1 MNSTAETVEGL
12 QLLTDTLTHP
22 PLRELQPKSE
32 PIWYEDHSGEMG
44 NLTEFEGTPNVLNAP
59 LPPLTKET
67 VASVRETPE
76 ELRELLARVPV
87 SVEQYQPS
95 AGVGQYSQ
103 LPLSG
108 MDLDVN
114 LEHVAMDL
122 DEDDEPGDETMEP
135 ADANFT
141 NQQIEQLQSV
151 VDQLLELE
159 KHVQRTVEHLNPL
172 ATESYDYGHNPAIL
186 PPLPLDST
194 QSMPPPP
201 PAAQDDQRQ
210 QLDFSQTQDS
220 LPYCE
225 YPPFPVLSDHT
236 PSAPLN
242 ESNIPVEPVEVTG
255 VTADTMPSVKV
266 QPSESVSSSPSS
278 ETKKTAQSDSSS
290 NAPQISVSASQ
301 NETGFSESIQT
312 RPRDRS
318 LSPGEITPSPEP
330 PPDPDNKEPGSFA
343 CFVPKEQHTS
353 PASHLSHLPHLPHS
367 HSSLHSKR
375 MSDSPLPPSS
385 SQLRSGRTGYS
396 RRYYRSRSRS
406 HSPRRKHRYRSHSRT
421 PSPRGSLKSWRSRAT
436 RSPSPSRHHHYS
448 SSSHMHRGHRP
459 SSAASRN
466 QRTDSDSSPPRRY
479 RRSSRSRSRS
489 LSPIRE
495 RRSRRSRSCSPSRR
509 TSRRSQ
515 NQSVSPARSRR
526 SHRGN
531 SSRSPVHSSERRK
544 DHGGIVQAKSGNQD
558 RAHSPT
564 QRSIPKPSTESESE
578 EEMEL
583 LRLKRE
589 AIMSMIQKG
598 NAAKPTD
605 TAKSEAET
613 LSGKEEGLKSSNV
626 GMEPGKDVLTGT
638 AECLEGTLQDG
649 ERKENSAGE
658 GKDDSEE
665 VNLKMVEESSN
676 VTTADVKSEG
686 SGGGETVDVNS
697 ASREEA
703 QVELETCETHPPGPQ
718 ESVKPVEPVQQ
729 ALVHKPTEAVEGMQL
744 TVPATVR
751 SKPPSKRST
760 PTCQVGSK
768 TSSPAVSPPPPS
780 SSTALEQREQKTR
793 SLAPANKTTV
803 GLKPTSSAKV
813 CCVCRDTELSC
824 VYRDSGKHVDAQRS
838 LTISHHN
845 YIFSSWYTEKCWV
858 YALWHVLVHVLLLL
872 PCR

>member
-1 MNSTAETVEGL
+1 MNSTAKTVEGH

-22 PLRELQPKSE
+22 PLQELQPKSE
-32 PIWYEDHSGEMG
+32 PIWYEDHSGKMG
-44 NLTEFEGTPNVLNAP
+44 NLTEFEGAPMTEFEGAPNVMDTP

-76 ELRELLARVPV
+76 ELREILAGVPV
-87 SVEQYQPS
+87 GVEQYHPS
-95 AGVGQYSQ
+95 TDVDQYPQ

-122 DEDDEPGDETMEP
+122 DEDDEPGDEVMEP
-135 ADANFT
+135 PDANFT
-141 NQQIEQLQSV
+141 NQQIEQLQNV
-151 VDQLLELE
+151 VDQLRELE

-194 QSMPPPP
+194 QSMPPPAP
-201 PAAQDDQRQ
+201 DAQDDQRQSQ

-236 PSAPLN
+236 PSAPLDK
-242 ESNIPVEPVEVTG
+242 SSISVEPVEAMG
-255 VTADTMPSVKV
+255 VTADIDVTMPGVKV
-266 QPSESVSSSPSS
+266 QPSESVSSSQSS
-278 ETKKTAQSDSSS
+278 ETKKTAQSS
-290 NAPQISVSASQ
+290 NAPQISISASQ
-301 NETGFSESIQT
+301 NETELSENIQT

-330 PPDPDNKEPGSFA
+330 PPDTGNKEPSSFA
-343 CFVPKEQHTS
+343 SFVPEEQHAS
-353 PASHLSHLPHLPHS
+353 PAGHLSHLPHPPHS
-367 HSSLHSKR
+367 HSSPHSKR
-375 MSDSPLPPSS
+375 MSDTPLPPSS

-436 RSPSPSRHHHYS
+436 RSPSPSRYHHYS
-448 SSSHMHRGHRP
+448 SSSHVHRGHRP
-459 SSAASRN
+459 SSAASRSR
-466 QRTDSDSSPPRRY
+466 RTDSDSSPPRRY

-489 LSPIRE
+489 LSPIRGK
-495 RRSRRSRSCSPSRR
+495 RSRRSRSCSPSRR

-515 NQSVSPARSRR
+515 NQSVSPTRSRR
-526 SHRGN
+526 SHKGN

-544 DHGGIVQAKSGNQD
+544 DHGGIMQTKSSGNQG
-558 RAHSPT
+558 RAHSPA

-605 TAKSEAET
+605 TSQSEAET
-613 LSGKEEGLKSSNV
+613 LSGKEEGLKSSSV
-626 GMEPGKDVLTGT
+626 GMEAGKDVLTGT
-638 AECLEGTLQDG
+638 AESLEGTLRDG
-649 ERKENSAGE
+649 EREENSVVE
-658 GKDDSEE
+658 EKDDSEE

-676 VTTADVKSEG
+676 ATTADVKSEG
-686 SGGGETVDVNS
+686 GGEGETVDVNS

-703 QVELETCETHPPGPQ
+703 QVELKTCETHPPEPQ
-718 ESVKPVEPVQQ
+718 EPVKPVEPVQQ

-744 TVPATVR
+744 TVPATVW
-751 SKPPSKRST
+751 SKPPSKRSI
-760 PTCQVGSK
+760 PTCQVRSK

-780 SSTALEQREQKTR
+780 SSTALEQREQKAR
-793 SLAPANKTTV
+793 SIAPVSKATV

-813 CCVCRDTELSC
+813 CCVCVEVLS
-824 VYRDSGKHVDAQRS
+824 
-838 LTISHHN
+838 
-845 YIFSSWYTEKCWV
+845 
-858 YALWHVLVHVLLLL
+858 
-872 PCR
+872 